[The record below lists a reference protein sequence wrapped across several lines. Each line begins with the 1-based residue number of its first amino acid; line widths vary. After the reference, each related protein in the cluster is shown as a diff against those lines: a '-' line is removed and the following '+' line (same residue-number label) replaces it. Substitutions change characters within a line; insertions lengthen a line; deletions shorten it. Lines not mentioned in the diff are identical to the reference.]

1 MKLLNQ
7 VILIQV
13 YLNQRNHT
21 CMVSSMRNFDLDL
34 NDYKTIDILTV
45 LTNTISIFVSA
56 Q

>member
-1 MKLLNQ
+1 
-7 VILIQV
+7 
-13 YLNQRNHT
+13 
-21 CMVSSMRNFDLDL
+21 LDS